1 MHDSQN
7 KFTFHLPLKCYKMKT
22 RHTGEADI
30 YCDHHLCQ
38 LLASDTGGYLPS
50 KNSLCSLIKLVKIV
64 ALSCVVTSD
73 SQKLCEPY
81 SVAWAA
87 FSDHLIWHLNF
98 PGFCSCFC
106 TGDSALQGF
115 RFLPLF
121 CRQHLLSGRH
131 AYGMERWRA
140 WCNWCK
146 SLTFALIPIT
156 ITFMN
161 LLSSSDWKPCACLL
175 QLMHQSHPLRL
186 LLSSI
191 PKSLPQTG
199 SQVRSEDPPA
209 SSPLARLCEAL
220 HRAENLPSASL
231 PSEKGKR

>member
-7 KFTFHLPLKCYKMKT
+7 KFTFHLPLKGYKMKR

-38 LLASDTGGYLPS
+38 LLASDTGSYLPS
-50 KNSLCSLIKLVKIV
+50 KNSLCSLIKLIEIV

-81 SVAWAA
+81 SVSWAA

-98 PGFCSCFC
+98 LGFCSCFC
-106 TGDSALQGF
+106 AGDSALQGF

-131 AYGMERWRA
+131 VYMVWKDGEPDAIDANLW
-140 WCNWCK
+140 
-146 SLTFALIPIT
+146 SLPWFQSR
-156 ITFMN
+156 
-161 LLSSSDWKPCACLL
+161 SSSWTYFPP
-175 QLMHQSHPLRL
+175 QIGSHVLAYSNSCINPILYAFFSVPFRRAFL
-186 LLSSI
+186 KL
-191 PKSLPQTG
+191 
-199 SQVRSEDPPA
+199 VR
-209 SSPLARLCEAL
+209 R
-220 HRAENLPSASL
+220 
-231 PSEKGKR
+231 